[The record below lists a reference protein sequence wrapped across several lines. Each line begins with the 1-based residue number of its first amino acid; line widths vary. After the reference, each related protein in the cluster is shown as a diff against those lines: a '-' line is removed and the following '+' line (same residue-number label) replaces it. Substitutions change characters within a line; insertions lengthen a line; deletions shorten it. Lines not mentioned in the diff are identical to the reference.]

1 MSAQAE
7 LGVRWAAAAGHEQAR
22 EVLRM
27 AALRELRE
35 RGARN
40 VSMRGL
46 AASLN
51 ISPMTAYRYYADKEE
66 LFRDLKSEISAR
78 FTDALRSGIVHSAEP
93 REQLYGAGAAYL
105 EFAIANEH
113 EYRLMFDEWL
123 GDIEFRPEGALQSAL
138 SWQLLIDLLRQLNSG
153 ADDAELNGV
162 GHVIW
167 AALHGLAML
176 HLAGRVRLQP
186 PVTTT
191 AACQLEMLLGLT
203 GGLQ

>member
-1 MSAQAE
+1 LSAQTE
-7 LGVRWAAAAGHEQAR
+7 LGTRWAAAAGHDQAR

-66 LFRDLKSEISAR
+66 LFRDLKSDISAR
-78 FTDALRSGIVHSAEP
+78 FTDALRAGTERSAGP

-123 GDIEFRPEGALQSAL
+123 GDIELRPEGALQNAL
-138 SWQLLIDLLRQLNSG
+138 SWRLLIDLLRRLSPGTDEAKLNRI
-153 ADDAELNGV
+153 

-176 HLAGRVRLQP
+176 HLAGRVQLQP
-186 PVTTT
+186 PVATT
-191 AACQLEMLLGLT
+191 AACQLEMLLGVVDA
-203 GGLQ
+203 

>member
-1 MSAQAE
+1 MRA
-7 LGVRWAAAAGHEQAR
+7 
-22 EVLRM
+22 

-66 LFRDLKSEISAR
+66 LFRDLKSEISTR
-78 FTDALRSGIVHSAEP
+78 FTDALRAGTETSGEP
-93 REQLYGAGAAYL
+93 RAQLYGAGVAYL

-123 GDIEFRPEGALQSAL
+123 GDIEFRPEGALQNAL
-138 SWQLLIDLLRQLNSG
+138 SWQLLIDLLRRLNPG
-153 ADDAELNGV
+153 ADDAELNGI

-186 PVTTT
+186 PVTKT
-191 AACQLEMLLGLT
+191 AARQLEMLLGLISVRRLAMADSLSSLE
-203 GGLQ
+203 G

>member
-1 MSAQAE
+1 
-7 LGVRWAAAAGHEQAR
+7 
-22 EVLRM
+22 M

-51 ISPMTAYRYYADKEE
+51 ISPMTAYRYYSDKEE
-66 LFRDLKSEISAR
+66 LFRDLKSEISAQ
-78 FTDALRSGIVHSAEP
+78 FSNALRAGTERKAEP
-93 REQLYGAGAAYL
+93 RAQLYGAGIAYL

-123 GDIEFRPEGALQSAL
+123 GDIEFRPEGALQNAA
-138 SWQLLIDLLRQLNSG
+138 SWRLLIDLLRQLKPG
-153 ADDAELNGV
+153 ADDLELNGI

-191 AACQLEMLLGLT
+191 AASQLHMLLGLVDA
-203 GGLQ
+203 

>member
-1 MSAQAE
+1 
-7 LGVRWAAAAGHEQAR
+7 
-22 EVLRM
+22 M
-27 AALRELRE
+27 AALRELRK

-46 AASLN
+46 ASSLN

-66 LFRDLKSEISAR
+66 LFRDLKSDISAR
-78 FTDALRSGIVHSAEP
+78 FTDALRAGTELSVEP
-93 REQLYGAGAAYL
+93 REQLHGAGAAYL

-123 GDIEFRPEGALQSAL
+123 GDMEFRPEGALQNAL
-138 SWQLLIDLLRQLNSG
+138 SWRLLIDLLRRLSPG
-153 ADDAELNGV
+153 TDDTALNGT

-186 PVTTT
+186 PIAKT
-191 AACQLEMLLGLT
+191 AACQLDMLLSLISVPP
-203 GGLQ
+203 LADRYSSS